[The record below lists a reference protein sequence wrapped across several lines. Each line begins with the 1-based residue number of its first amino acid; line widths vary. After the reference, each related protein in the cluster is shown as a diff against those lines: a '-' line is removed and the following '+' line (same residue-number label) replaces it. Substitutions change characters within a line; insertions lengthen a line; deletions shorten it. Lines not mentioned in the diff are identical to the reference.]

1 MVKLFLGVSVRMFLV
16 EISIIGRLY
25 KESALVNVS
34 QHHLVHQG
42 PKESKEVERGREL
55 EAEWIQGHQ

>member
-16 EISIIGRLY
+16 EISIIGRLC

-34 QHHLVHQG
+34 QHHPVHPG
-42 PKESKEVERGREL
+42 PKESKEVERGRENSFSL
-55 EAEWIQGHQ
+55 AA